1 MDMNEILAFL
11 VDGLEHVFRQYRFQF
26 IQISVAPESEHVES
40 EGDEGVVALSM
51 HLFAQKMHEFVLPQ
65 PDFIHIGGDVTYLAL
80 RPYLVEIHGE
90 NARELFH
97 LLIIRCDVG
106 VQNLGDF
113 TLEKVGVAQEDAAQF
128 EVDNQRGE
136 QFFQRCLRIFD
147 ELQPHTDVLDMV
159 FVDRQL
165 PVFVHKHVARR
176 DESELDEPFLEMVHY
191 LLHLG
196 GVDVDDFLTQCELEI
211 KHRRGVVFA
220 QFLCEVENSV
230 DEWYQLVLRQLVDGV
245 AHHAV
250 HVPYQT
256 LALALHARKMQQEK
270 HIMELR
276 DEPREQLL
284 RLGET
289 LRNLFKM
296 RHNR

>member
-1 MDMNEILAFL
+1 MNVNEILALL
-11 VDGLEHVFRQYRFQF
+11 VDCLEHVFRQNRL
-26 IQISVAPESEHVES
+26 QIVDIAVAPELEHVES
-40 EGDEGVVALSM
+40 QSDEGVVALGV
-51 HLFAQKMHEFVLPQ
+51 HLLAQKMHEFVLPQ
-65 PDFIHIGGDVTYLAL
+65 PDFIHIGGDVANLAL
-80 RPYLVEIHGE
+80 SPYLIEIHWE
-90 NARELFH
+90 NTRELLH
-97 LLIIRCDVG
+97 LFIIRRDVG
-106 VQNLGDF
+106 VQYLGDF
-113 TLEKVGVAQEDAAQF
+113 ALEKVGVAQEDAAQF
-128 EVDNQRGE
+128 QVDNQRRK

-191 LLHLG
+191 LLHLS

-220 QFLCEVENSV
+220 QFLSEVENSV

-289 LRNLFKM
+289 LRNLLKM
-296 RHNR
+296 RHIR